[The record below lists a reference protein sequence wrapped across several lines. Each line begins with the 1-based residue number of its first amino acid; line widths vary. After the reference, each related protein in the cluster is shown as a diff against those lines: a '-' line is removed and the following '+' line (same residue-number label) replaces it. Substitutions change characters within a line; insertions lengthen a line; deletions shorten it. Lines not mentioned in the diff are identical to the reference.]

1 MVICM
6 MLSYKTEIKPSEAQI
21 EKIERSFEVCR
32 KVHNLYLIIALK
44 QIKET
49 GQYGNYREFLTWF
62 YSFYL
67 KDHKHSKQFSGIL
80 DKDAIRN
87 ICNNVDK
94 SLSKYMKSLISKPN
108 IKDLK
113 KGKVSLYFLSQKNGV
128 YTVNCERHR
137 ILIPFYGWLKL
148 KEKGYIPSNSDSSKI
163 VSGYITSKAGRY
175 FVSVNVD
182 SDNEKIK
189 KKTNKIK
196 HLGEPI
202 GIDLGV
208 SHFAVLSDG
217 RVYDNINYGKNIKSV
232 NKQINKLQNS
242 LRRKRLQNRS
252 SRNHDFKG
260 MNYDKNVRALSKQY
274 KRIDDIRD
282 DFINKVIADIL
293 STDPE
298 YIAIEDLIVKE
309 MVKDRTFSKSV
320 SDQTFREFRNRLQKK
335 CVRLGIELRVI
346 NRWYPSSKKCHNC
359 GKVKKELQINER
371 IYKCECGYVADRDY
385 NASLNIRDSKDYYI
399 FKLRST

>member
-1 MVICM
+1 
-6 MLSYKTEIKPSEAQI
+6 
-21 EKIERSFEVCR
+21 
-32 KVHNLYLIIALK
+32 
-44 QIKET
+44 
-49 GQYGNYREFLTWF
+49 
-62 YSFYL
+62 
-67 KDHKHSKQFSGIL
+67 
-80 DKDAIRN
+80 
-87 ICNNVDK
+87 
-94 SLSKYMKSLISKPN
+94 
-108 IKDLK
+108 
-113 KGKVSLYFLSQKNGV
+113 
-128 YTVNCERHR
+128 
-137 ILIPFYGWLKL
+137 L

-163 VSGYITSKAGRY
+163 VSGYITSKSGRY

-182 SDNEKIK
+182 SDNDNIN

-217 RVYDNINYGKNIKSV
+217 RVYENINYGKNIKSV

-242 LRRKRLQNRS
+242 LRRKRLQNKS

-260 MNYDKNVRALSKQY
+260 MNFDKNVRALSKQY

-309 MVKDRTFSKSV
+309 MVKDRTFSRSV

-371 IYKCECGYVADRDY
+371 IYKCDCGYVADRDY